1 MTCFRMF
8 FDNYVDIDVLAGN
21 SVSSEQTAFPI
32 INAYNRQRRSKVWRS
47 NGYFKVTSLNKQ
59 IVLRETIGVD
69 LLATITEGEYISK
82 TAFAAAVK
90 SALELVGDS
99 TYTVTIAEA
108 DGFKIKIVSNG
119 AGGGGVFH
127 LMLTDSDFT
136 AASLLGFGT
145 DSDLTDAALART
157 ADFLRISSEEFIEW
171 DMGIATNPKGFAVIG
186 PRNKPISLSPGGT
199 FKLQAS
205 YTSNWTTPVFET
217 TITYNDNAFYQ
228 TSETGLADEA
238 FRFWRFKIEDQNPQG
253 FVEVGSFMLGDYFDP
268 DRGAVQFPLTV
279 SEVDRTDLLTSEGG
293 QTYSDIKQKT
303 AEYRIRWAG
312 LKKAYLEEFQDQ
324 FARYGTGVPFFVAMD
339 SGSVFSTQAQRRLI
353 FCKFATEPEWELVS
367 PNNFELSFTL
377 REDL

>member
-1 MTCFRMF
+1 MSCFRMF
-8 FDNYVDIDVLAGN
+8 FDNYVDIDVLAGS

-32 INAYNRQRRSKVWRS
+32 SNAYNRQRRSKVWRS
-47 NGYFKVTSLNKQ
+47 NGYFKVTSLNNQ
-59 IVLRETIGVD
+59 IVARETIGVD
-69 LLATITEGEYISK
+69 LMATITVGEYTSK

-90 SALELVGDS
+90 SALEDVGDS
-99 TYTVTIAEA
+99 TYTVTIADA

-145 DSDLTDAALART
+145 DSDLTDATLTRT

-171 DMGIATNPKGFAVIG
+171 DMGIATNPQGFAVIG
-186 PRNKPISLSPGGT
+186 PRNKPITLSPGGI

-205 YTSNWTTPVFET
+205 YTANWTNPVFET

-228 TSETGLADEA
+228 TSADGLAPEA

-253 FVEVGSFMLGDYFDP
+253 YVEVGAFMLGDFFNP

-279 SEVDRTDLLTSEGG
+279 SEVDRTEILTSEGG
-293 QTYSDIKQKT
+293 QTYSDVKQKT
-303 AEYRIRWAG
+303 AEYTIRWAG

-353 FCKFATEPEWELVS
+353 FCKFASEPEWELVS
-367 PNNFELSFTL
+367 PNNFELSFSL
-377 REDL
+377 REEL